1 MARVRAAKVAYAEAV
16 LDVQR
21 VAKRMVDEDLEDTLK
36 VGE

>member
-1 MARVRAAKVAYAEAV
+1 V